1 MLHKPVLS
9 LSRFFKQHRQAYYEH
24 LQAVRDSGAWEEW
37 LAFFLRGVIAVAT
50 EAAGN
55 GHQRERTFAGARH
68 AGRHRSQPVAAEDA
82 CRRRRDDEFV
92 SREKQNRKN

>member
-50 EAAGN
+50 ERRATGISAKGLSPGHDMLAAIDRN
-55 GHQRERTFAGARH
+55 RLLLKTPAGDVVTTN
-68 AGRHRSQPVAAEDA
+68 S
-82 CRRRRDDEFV
+82 
-92 SREKQNRKN
+92 